1 MFVNKGGLNMID
13 DKLEKAFAVANN
25 VIYFDDSSD
34 YGTALYEICQILK
47 PEIDAY
53 DIGKKYI
60 EE

>member
-1 MFVNKGGLNMID
+1 MID